1 MTAKP
6 LYLDVRTPEEYAEA
20 HVEPSINIP
29 VDELAASLHA
39 LGSRE
44 REIII
49 YCRSGRRSAIALEI
63 LRAAGFTNVTDAGSI
78 SNVRAA

>member
-6 LYLDVRTPEEYAEA
+6 LYLDVRTPQEYAQM
-20 HVEPSINIP
+20 HVTPSLNIP
-29 VDELAASLHA
+29 IDALAASLHT

-44 REIII
+44 REIVV

-63 LRAAGFTNVTDAGSI
+63 LCAAGFTNVRDVGSI

>member
-6 LYLDVRTPEEYAEA
+6 LYLDVRTPEEYAQV

-29 VDELAASLHA
+29 VDELSASLHA

-63 LRAAGFTNVTDAGSI
+63 LRAAGFTNVRDVGAI

>member
-6 LYLDVRTPEEYAEA
+6 LYLDVRTPEEYAEV

-29 VDELAASLHA
+29 VDELSASLHA

-63 LRAAGFTNVTDAGSI
+63 LRAAGFTNVRDAGSI

>member
-6 LYLDVRTPEEYAEA
+6 LYLDVRTPEEYAEV
-20 HVEPSINIP
+20 HVESSINIP
-29 VDELAASLHA
+29 VDELSASLHA

-63 LRAAGFTNVTDAGSI
+63 LRAAGFTNVRDAGAI